1 MSKNCV
7 TCLKIG
13 DFYSHEYVNNLYKA
27 VRKYTNIDFICFTD
41 NSEGIVD
48 DVITYDIESHWDV
61 KGWWPAWSKLEM
73 YGRDELRQYL
83 SLIHI

>member
-1 MSKNCV
+1 MSKSCI

-27 VRKYTNIDFICFTD
+27 VRKYTDIDFICFTD
-41 NSEGIVD
+41 NPEGIVD
-48 DVITYDIESHWDV
+48 DVITYSIESHWDV

-73 YGRDELRQYL
+73 YGRDELEKYDKKN
-83 SLIHI
+83 IF